1 MARHNEILSQEEVD
15 ALINGGAQEE
25 NALDEA
31 PVEAGGVRDYDLA
44 NPERTVRSRL
54 PTLELINE
62 RFTRRL
68 RPAMHAYLRQNPD
81 IFTGTTRIL
90 KYSEFLRNL
99 VVPANLNIVQLS
111 PLNGVGL
118 IVYEPSLVFAAVEN
132 LFGGDGRYH
141 VRVEGRDFTP
151 TEQRI
156 IESLVAI
163 TIKEYQSAWAPVYP
177 LTLEYLRS
185 EVSAQFANILSPAE
199 LVLTST
205 FNFEIGPTVS
215 AMHVCLPYASL
226 EPIRNILSTTHAA
239 GDASPDER
247 WIRALKQQL
256 RHAEGGHDAHRCRR
270 PAESADDDALHRH
283 AQADGDGECP
293 GQHQVV
299 GQVPAVHADVQNRR
313 RKGTHLGVGEVH
325 QRTAAVDEHEAHGQQ
340 AVRRA
345 DDGAE
350 HDDLGRDVPAEHS
363 EAVHVR
369 SPRNTARSR
378 SSRASRSRPRPS
390 KRTWPR
396 SRK

>member
-256 RHAEGGHDAHRCRR
+256 RHAEVEISVPFAKLTTQTMH
-270 PAESADDDALHRH
+270 LMKLKV
-283 AQADGDGECP
+283 GDVIAMDLPEY
-293 GQHQVV
+293 
-299 GQVPAVHADVQNRR
+299 VHAEVEGVPLLECRY
-313 RKGTHLGVGEVH
+313 GTANGRYALKVEHINNITE
-325 QRTAAVDEHEAHGQQ
+325 DELATG
-340 AVRRA
+340 
-345 DDGAE
+345 D
-350 HDDLGRDVPAEHS
+350 
-363 EAVHVR
+363 
-369 SPRNTARSR
+369 
-378 SSRASRSRPRPS
+378 
-390 KRTWPR
+390 
-396 SRK
+396 